1 MLLQAKEA
9 QAQAKMPPY
18 PQVPVEAVLAC
29 ITKDATD
36 DIPHHC
42 NTTVAIACYTL
53 CTARSVVAVTREAFG
68 MLVLTWR
75 ILVQE
80 SIPGRGS
87 DLQ

>member
-1 MLLQAKEA
+1 MLLEAKEA
-9 QAQAKMPPY
+9 PAQAKTPLY
-18 PQVPVEAVLAC
+18 PQVPVVAVLAC

-42 NTTVAIACYTL
+42 TTTEAIACYTL
-53 CTARSVVAVTREAFG
+53 CTARSVVAVTQGSFG
-68 MLVLTWR
+68 LLVLTWR